1 VIPYIEGVIRNSD
14 KKEPVEPHLQEKIL
28 NQLKEYFQAN
38 FDLDDVKEPLY
49 IDYLLKY
56 KFYQN
61 QQLVFKIPD
70 IKSS

>member
-1 VIPYIEGVIRNSD
+1 LS
-14 KKEPVEPHLQEKIL
+14 QEKIL